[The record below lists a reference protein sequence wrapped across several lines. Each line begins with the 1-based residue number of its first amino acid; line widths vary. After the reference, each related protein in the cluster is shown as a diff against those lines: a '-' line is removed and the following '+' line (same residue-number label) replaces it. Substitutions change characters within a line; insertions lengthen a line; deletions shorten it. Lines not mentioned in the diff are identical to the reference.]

1 MLALGQAGARRYREA
16 VRAEVREQLAPVSPC
31 YGAITGRNF
40 IFGPFS
46 GNLLEII
53 SFITNDVWGVLPVI
67 SEQGGVLEITG
78 RGVGNNREACWN

>member
-16 VRAEVREQLAPVSPC
+16 VQEEIREQLAPVSPC

-53 SFITNDVWGVLPVI
+53 SFITKAIVGVLPVI
-67 SEQGGVLEITG
+67 PEQGSVLEITG